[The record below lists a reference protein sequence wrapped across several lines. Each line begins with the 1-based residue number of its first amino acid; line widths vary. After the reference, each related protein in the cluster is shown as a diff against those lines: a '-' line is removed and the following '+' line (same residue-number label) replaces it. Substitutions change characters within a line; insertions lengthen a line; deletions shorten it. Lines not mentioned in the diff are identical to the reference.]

1 MASIKDIS
9 KSLISAV
16 SEVVSK
22 SSEAHTKLEKT
33 VFSEAL
39 KKFKVSSASELS
51 EQDKKSFYSY
61 VQTRLTESDCSCDSM
76 DEDDMP
82 GDEVYHNGGDED
94 ATKKK
99 ELGEDEDEEDSS
111 VETTDTQEKDDLEER
126 CWDGY
131 KPTPGVKAYEPGSC
145 VKENVAIEIDA
156 DEYATNGALGV
167 TDASKQLPVHADVLR
182 DSSPVDGTT
191 EYRLFAQFN
200 TNTLPQIVPPVT
212 LPGAPTIEALKD
224 IVEGLPWFCEVCER
238 ALADAS
244 DLPHQRPEHTGVD
257 TAEDITEA
265 AVVTDLDKK
274 TISLIRRT
282 VQNAKVAVIKNN
294 ISYSVEVEEHNA
306 KLTVSLEPSPKAPG
320 KLAWAVHDNSG
331 AQAPIYSAIF
341 VQGDERTSLLKL
353 QSLLSDAARRVPTKF
368 YNADYNAHS
377 LK

>member
-22 SSEAHTKLEKT
+22 SSETRTKLKKT
-33 VFSEAL
+33 LFSEAL

-51 EQDKKSFYSY
+51 EQDKKAFYAY
-61 VQTRLTESDCSCDSM
+61 VQNQLTEADCSCDSM

-82 GDEVYHNGGDED
+82 GDEVYHTAGDED
-94 ATKKK
+94 AKKKK
-99 ELGEDEDEEDSS
+99 ELGENEDEEDSS
-111 VETTDTQEKDDLEER
+111 VEATDAEEKDDLEER

-131 KPTPGVKAYEPGSC
+131 KPTPGVKAYEKGSC
-145 VKENVAIEIDA
+145 VKEGA
-156 DEYATNGALGV
+156 DPDELATNGALGV

-200 TNTLPQIVPPVT
+200 TNTLPQIVPPVV
-212 LPGAPTIEALKD
+212 LPGAPTVDALRD
-224 IVEGLPWFCEVCER
+224 IVEGLPWFCDVCER

-244 DLPHQRPEHTGVD
+244 DSPHQKVADET
-257 TAEDITEA
+257 TEDITEA

-274 TISLIRRT
+274 TISLIRRS
-282 VQNAKVAVIKNN
+282 VQNAKVGVIKNN
-294 ISYSVEVEEHNA
+294 VSYSLEVEQDSA
-306 KLTVSLEPSPKAPG
+306 KLTVTLEPSPKAPG

-331 AQAPIYSAIF
+331 VREPVYSAIF

-353 QSLLSDAARRVPTKF
+353 QSLLSDIARRVPTKY
-368 YNADYNAHS
+368 YNPEYNAHS
-377 LK
+377 TR

>member
-9 KSLISAV
+9 KSLVAAV
-16 SEVVSK
+16 SDVVSK
-22 SSEAHTKLEKT
+22 SSDRRAKLEKT

-39 KKFKVSSASELS
+39 KKFNVSSASKLAEH
-51 EQDKKSFYSY
+51 DKKAFYAY
-61 VQTRLTESDCSCDSM
+61 VQTQLTEAECSCDSM

-82 GDEVYHNGGDED
+82 GDEIYHKSGDKD
-94 ATKKK
+94 AEKKK
-99 ELGEDEDEEDSS
+99 NLGENEDEEDSS
-111 VETTDTQEKDDLEER
+111 VEAPDSEEKDDLEER

-145 VKENVAIEIDA
+145 VKEDVDP
-156 DEYATNGALGV
+156 DELSTNGAVGV
-167 TDASKQLPVHADVLR
+167 TDASKQFPVHADVLK

-212 LPGAPTIEALKD
+212 LPGAPTVEALRD
-224 IVEGLPWFCEVCER
+224 IVEGLPWFCDACET
-238 ALADAS
+238 ALFNAS
-244 DLPHQRPEHTGVD
+244 DLPHQRPEHAVVD
-257 TAEDITEA
+257 TSEAITEA

-282 VQNAKVAVIKNN
+282 VQNAKVGVIKNN

-320 KLAWAVHDNSG
+320 KLAWVVHDNSG
-331 AQAPIYSAIF
+331 VQAPIFSAIF

-353 QSLLSDAARRVPTKF
+353 QTLLGDVARRVPTKF
-368 YNADYNAHS
+368 YNPEYNAHS
-377 LK
+377 TR

>member
-1 MASIKDIS
+1 MASIKDLS
-9 KSLISAV
+9 KSLISAA
-16 SEVVSK
+16 SDVVSK
-22 SSEAHTKLEKT
+22 SSETRTKLEKT
-33 VFSEAL
+33 VANKSL

-51 EQDKKSFYSY
+51 EQDKKAFYAY
-61 VQTRLTESDCSCDSM
+61 VQTQLTEADCSCDSM

-82 GDEVYHNGGDED
+82 GDEVYHKSGDED
-94 ATKKK
+94 AEKKK

-111 VETTDTQEKDDLEER
+111 VEASDSEEKDDLEER

-131 KPTPGVKAYEPGSC
+131 KPTPGVKAYEKGSC
-145 VKENVAIEIDA
+145 VKEDA
-156 DEYATNGALGV
+156 DPDELATNGAVGV
-167 TDASKQLPVHADVLR
+167 TDASKQHPIHADVLK
-182 DSSPVDGTT
+182 DSSPADGTT

-212 LPGAPTIEALKD
+212 LPGAPTIEALRD
-224 IVEGLPWFCEVCER
+224 IVEGLPWYCEVCER

-244 DLPHQRPEHTGVD
+244 DLPHQRTEHAGVD
-257 TAEDITEA
+257 TAEDIAEA

-282 VQNAKVAVIKNN
+282 VQNAKVGVIKNN

-331 AQAPIYSAIF
+331 AQAPIFSAIF

-353 QSLLSDAARRVPTKF
+353 QTLLGDVARRVPTKF
-368 YNADYNAHS
+368 YNPEYNAHS
-377 LK
+377 VR